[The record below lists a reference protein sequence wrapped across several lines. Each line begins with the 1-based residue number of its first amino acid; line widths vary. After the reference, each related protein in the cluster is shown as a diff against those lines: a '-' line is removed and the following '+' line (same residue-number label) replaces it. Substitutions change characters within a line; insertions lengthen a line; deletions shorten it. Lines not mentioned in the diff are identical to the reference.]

1 MKREWLYA
9 MLALGAGIAGGMLG
23 SRLNEAVAAAAVETA
38 PKSLAAHEILLIGPN
53 GRPRAALRMTKS
65 GEPSLE
71 FFDHAGQARIAL
83 DIGSDENPGMRIYD
97 LKRAMRIEV
106 AVNADN
112 VPTLRLFDAQSRPRA
127 LLGVDADGE
136 AGMNFYSNSGR
147 ILRELP

>member
-23 SRLNEAVAAAAVETA
+23 SRLNGAVAAAAVEAA

-71 FFDHAGQARIAL
+71 FLDHAGQAARFGSAL
-83 DIGSDENPGMRIYD
+83 RGLWRSWCE
-97 LKRAMRIEV
+97 KRAE
-106 AVNADN
+106 
-112 VPTLRLFDAQSRPRA
+112 RA
-127 LLGVDADGE
+127 A
-136 AGMNFYSNSGR
+136 
-147 ILRELP
+147 

>member
-9 MLALGAGIAGGMLG
+9 ILALIAGIAGGMLG
-23 SRLNEAVAAAAVETA
+23 SRLNGGAVAVAAVE

-53 GRPRAALRMTKS
+53 GRTRAALRMTKS

-71 FFDHAGQARIAL
+71 FFDHAGQARVAI
-83 DIGSDENPGMRIYD
+83 DIGSDENPEMRIYD
-97 LKRAMRIEV
+97 LKRAVRVEM
-106 AVNADN
+106 AVSSDN
-112 VPTLRLFDAQSRPRA
+112 VPTLRLFDAQARPRA

-136 AGMNFYSNSGR
+136 AGMNFYSSSGR